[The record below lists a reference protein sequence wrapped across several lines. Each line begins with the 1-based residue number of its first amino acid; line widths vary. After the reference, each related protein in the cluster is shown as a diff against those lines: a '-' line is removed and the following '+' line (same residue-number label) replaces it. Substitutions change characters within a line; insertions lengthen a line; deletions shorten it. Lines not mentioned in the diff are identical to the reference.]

1 MPRCLWRRLCV
12 PALTSFDFAT
22 IRLVPRVERGEFI
35 NVGVIVFCL
44 EQKFLRALVRVDEA
58 RLAALWPGQEME
70 PVLRHLDGLVKI
82 SAGDPDAGPIAQLS
96 IRERFHWLVAPRST
110 VIQIS
115 PVHTGLCESP
125 EEALQE
131 LFRQLVLA

>member
-1 MPRCLWRRLCV
+1 V
-12 PALTSFDFAT
+12 PALSSFDFAT

-44 EQKFLRALVRVDEA
+44 EQKFLRALVQVDAA

-70 PVLRHLDGLVKI
+70 PVMRHLDGLVKI

-131 LFRQLVLA
+131 LFRSLVLA